1 MVILWMLIL
10 VNTLLTYLLIV
21 ILKEQ
26 VGAVYSIYIVIYP
39 PSYLEHTTSLY
50 QGATWVFGRPL
61 LGVGF

>member
-1 MVILWMLIL
+1 

-50 QGATWVFGRPL
+50 QAATWVFGRPL